1 MTQNEIDA
9 AEWENEANWSHPVFG
24 VYFSKR
30 DSRTWV
36 PKRVPS
42 WGRTINMG
50 HPSSVWWVA
59 GLMMMPALV
68 AGTLRRRRHS
78 R

>member
-42 WGRTINMG
+42 WGWTLNLGRPG
-50 HPSSVWWVA
+50 SVWWIV
-59 GLMMMPALV
+59 GLITVPMMLTRALTR
-68 AGTLRRRRHS
+68 GRRG
-78 R
+78 